1 MQCTR
6 NTRWP
11 ARVQNDCFAQSREGA
26 TRREPTAHHV
36 GIRPLAIV
44 SAVDRKRSF
53 DGSLRLATL
62 TRLHIR

>member
-6 NTRWP
+6 NARWP
-11 ARVQNDCFAQSREGA
+11 ALVQNDCFVQSREGA

-36 GIRPLAIV
+36 GIRPLPIV
-44 SAVDRKRSF
+44 SALDGRRSF